1 MFVTRL
7 VAISTV
13 LWMLQFQPQ
22 STTVTEVPSVRFS
35 DPSLT
40 DSGNCANGQCRMPK
54 VAAVVEPVAKAVAQ
68 PVTKTAQYFKQRQPV
83 RSALRRLVRR

>member
-22 STTVTEVPSVRFS
+22 STTATEVPSVRFS
-35 DPSLT
+35 DPSAMH
-40 DSGNCANGQCRMPK
+40 SGDCANGQCRLPK
-54 VAAVVEPVAKAVAQ
+54 VAAVVQPAAKAV
-68 PVTKTAQYFKQRQPV
+68 TKTTRYLKQHQPV